1 MANRSIIEVAENI
14 LKPYIDAKDKAY
26 AANIAPV
33 ETSPATSGHLT
44 GTQIIYNGVLYDVI
58 ADIDATDALVVG
70 TNIAAADDV
79 SEQISDVKQALDN
92 LTETA
97 SDNEPYILRQ
107 GKGNMVDFDLVG
119 GSLGWNQ
126 LVANGDFAD
135 TSNWST
141 ASATLACSNNIATVT
156 ASAANVSPILR
167 QHSSFVGNH
176 KYFARS
182 EVNSIKSA
190 TAILSLDWTSSTN
203 NVVSSK
209 AVSANTWSV
218 LEGIANFDES
228 VTGSTVNAYRL
239 TLTNG
244 SYSADDTIQVKNAI
258 IMDLTAM
265 FGPTIADYIYSLEQ
279 ANAGDGVAWFR
290 QYFKDDYYAYNAGS
304 LQHVNPSGR
313 KANSKNLLS
322 LESGTYGGNSFT
334 KSADSTRLRCV
345 EPLALDAGDYY
356 ISGIGTNIQYLASF
370 RNEDGTLIG
379 TSGGWSAINASF
391 TVPENVAYTLVILR
405 KSTGA
410 DISFSDVSEP
420 QLEKGSVKTDYV
432 PYEQTVASIPKV
444 PLYGVPQL
452 VNNKLSFDGDIRKAD
467 GSVTREYI
475 LIDLGA
481 ISIWDYNTSGSGAP
495 FFETHNSVTGIKNN
509 GKSICSKYVTA
520 LVSATDSTDKICGI
534 TATGKIRVRD
544 TAYTDVPT
552 FLAAMS
558 GVYFVGELAVPTT
571 EDVAP
576 FQNPQRAFTDGIEEF
591 IYDSG
596 DVPVP
601 VGNESTY
608 YLNETLPQSLDY
620 AQGVKD
626 ILDNKIDSIFK
637 YNSEHNIESNTDLN
651 NMKDIGVY
659 YCTGMAVASTLSNCP
674 VNAAFIMEVRTG
686 NQRGTIVVQ
695 DIVYVNSTSLVKYQ
709 RSCVSGTWGSW
720 FKFEGTVVS

>member
-92 LTETA
+92 LTETVE
-97 SDNEPYILRQ
+97 DNEPYILRQ
-107 GKGNMVDFDLVG
+107 GKGNMVDLDLVG

-126 LVANGDFAD
+126 LVNTSD
-135 TSNWST
+135 TSVTVPSGHKYIGYIGG
-141 ASATLACSNNIATVT
+141 TLAKAT
-156 ASAANVSPILR
+156 SD
-167 QHSSFVGNH
+167 G
-176 KYFARS
+176 
-182 EVNSIKSA
+182 
-190 TAILSLDWTSSTN
+190 TAI
-203 NVVSSK
+203 
-209 AVSANTWSV
+209 
-218 LEGIANFDES
+218 S
-228 VTGSTVNAYRL
+228 VTGGTDKVFDITQMFGTTV
-239 TLTNG
+239 
-244 SYSADDTIQVKNAI
+244 ADA
-258 IMDLTAM
+258 LTADQ
-265 FGPTIADYIYSLEQ
+265 F
-279 ANAGDGVAWFR
+279 V
-290 QYFKDDYYAYNAGS
+290 QYFPTYASASYDAGS

-452 VNNKLSFDGDIRKAD
+452 VNNKLAFDGDIRKAN
-467 GSVTREYI
+467 GSVTRKYI

-481 ISIWDYNTSGSGAP
+481 ISYWDYNTSGSGAP
-495 FFETHNSVTGIKNN
+495 FFETHNSVTGVKNN

-558 GVYFVGELAVPTT
+558 GVYMVCELATPTT
-571 EDVAP
+571 EDVTL

>member
-1 MANRSIIEVAENI
+1 MANRSIVEVAENI

-92 LTETA
+92 LTATV

-107 GKGNMVDFDLVG
+107 GKGNMVDLDLVG

-126 LVANGDFAD
+126 LVNTSD
-135 TSNWST
+135 TSVTVPSGHKYIGYIGG
-141 ASATLACSNNIATVT
+141 TLAKAT
-156 ASAANVSPILR
+156 SD
-167 QHSSFVGNH
+167 G
-176 KYFARS
+176 
-182 EVNSIKSA
+182 
-190 TAILSLDWTSSTN
+190 TAI
-203 NVVSSK
+203 
-209 AVSANTWSV
+209 
-218 LEGIANFDES
+218 S
-228 VTGSTVNAYRL
+228 VTGGTDKVFDITQMFGTTV
-239 TLTNG
+239 
-244 SYSADDTIQVKNAI
+244 ADA
-258 IMDLTAM
+258 LTADQ
-265 FGPTIADYIYSLEQ
+265 FA
-279 ANAGDGVAWFR
+279 
-290 QYFKDDYYAYNAGS
+290 QYFPNYASASYDAGS

-313 KANSKNLLS
+313 KVVGFNVWDELWELGSIDIDTGAETSSTNMIRSKNYYPCLANTEYYMTVLS
-322 LESGTYGGNSFT
+322 AQPVGLRLYDGN
-334 KSADSTRLRCV
+334 KSYI
-345 EPLALDAGDYY
+345 GY
-356 ISGIGTNIQYLASF
+356 ISSTNATNKAFTMPNNCSYFRLA
-370 RNEDGTLIG
+370 G
-379 TSGGWSAINASF
+379 TSSYG
-391 TVPENVAYTLVILR
+391 VIY
-405 KSTGA
+405 KNDICVNISKTTG
-410 DISFSDVSEP
+410 SP
-420 QLEKGSVKTDYV
+420 KNGDYV
-432 PYEQTVASIPKV
+432 PYEQTVANIPKV
-444 PLYGVPQL
+444 PLYGIPQL
-452 VNNKLSFDGDIRKAD
+452 VNNKLAFNGDIRKAD
-467 GSVTREYI
+467 GSVTRKYDLKELSHFNYSKGTVGDGVLFYTDPIAYI
-475 LIDLGA
+475 KPVAVSSDKGNIISDVFITESFADVNAGRVQG
-481 ISIWDYNTSGSGAP
+481 ISIGTDGRLRIYTESSTYTNL
-495 FFETHNSVTGIKNN
+495 
-509 GKSICSKYVTA
+509 TA
-520 LVSATDSTDKICGI
+520 AGFKTAMDGHYLV
-534 TATGKIRVRD
+534 
-544 TAYTDVPT
+544 Y
-552 FLAAMS
+552 
-558 GVYFVGELAVPTT
+558 ELATPTT
-571 EDVAP
+571 ETVAP

-608 YLNETLPQSLDY
+608 YLNDTLPQPLDY

-695 DIVYVNSTSLVKYQ
+695 DIVYVNSTSLAKYQ